1 MFSMKHA
8 NLYFDAAASTPLHP
22 EVWAEM
28 EKFREIFGNNNSKH
42 FQGFEAQK
50 VITTSLQKIAD
61 ILSVAPEQLH
71 ITYSGT
77 DSNRRFLW
85 ACERKF
91 SRENIWAS
99 FVEHSSIKDEILETN
114 FFSPRELLEILAKK
128 QPQVVCLMKAN
139 SETGEIFNS
148 RKIRAKFPDA
158 IILEDWAQ
166 AFGKGLKFETDGVDA
181 ISFAPQKIYG
191 PKMIGLLYLKTPR
204 NFPEISG
211 DRHTKN
217 PWLVA
222 GMAKAFE
229 IAARE
234 ESETVE
240 KLSRW
245 QKQIEEYIIQNIPH
259 HKIHSENFARIP
271 GTISVAF
278 HGIRG
283 AELMA
288 VLSKEER
295 ICVSTGSACS
305 SDIMVPTDTIKF
317 MENDPSW
324 QFPIRISL
332 HKFLQDED
340 IEYFCEAL
348 ENYVG
353 ELRR

>member
-1 MFSMKHA
+1 MKHA

-28 EKFREIFGNNNSKH
+28 GKYHELFGNNNSKH
-42 FQGFEAQK
+42 YQGFEAQK
-50 VITTSLQKIAD
+50 VITKSMEKIAD
-61 ILSVAPEQLH
+61 ILNVSPEQLQ

-85 ACERKF
+85 SCERQF
-91 SRENIWAS
+91 ERENIFAS
-99 FVEHSSIKDEILETN
+99 FVEHSSIKEEVLKEN
-114 FFSPRELLEILAKK
+114 FFSPRDPLSFLKNK
-128 QPQVVCLMKAN
+128 NPQVVALMKAN

-148 RKIRAKFPDA
+148 HEIREKFPET

-166 AFGKGLKFETDGVDA
+166 AWGKGIKFETEGVDA

-191 PKMIGLLYLKTPR
+191 PKMVGLLYLKNPR
-204 NFPEISG
+204 NFPEFSG

-217 PWLVA
+217 AWLVA

-229 IAARE
+229 ISARE
-234 ESETVE
+234 EKATIE

-245 QKQIEEYIIQNIPH
+245 QKQIENFITTNISDY
-259 HKIHSENFARIP
+259 KIHSNEFSRVP

-278 HGIRG
+278 RGIRG
-283 AELMA
+283 AELMST
-288 VLSKEER
+288 LSKEER

-305 SDIMVPTDTIKF
+305 SDIMVPTDTTKF
-317 MENDPSW
+317 MENDPDW
-324 QFPIRISL
+324 QFPVRISL

-348 ENYVG
+348 ENYIQ
-353 ELRR
+353 ELRK

>member
-1 MFSMKHA
+1 MKHA

-28 EKFREIFGNNNSKH
+28 EKYREIFGNNNSKH

-50 VITTSLQKIAD
+50 VITTSMQKIAD
-61 ILSVAPEQLH
+61 ILEVAPEQLH

-85 ACERKF
+85 ACERQF
-91 SRENIWAS
+91 SRENIFSS
-99 FVEHSSIKDEILETN
+99 FVEHSSIKDEILENN
-114 FFSPRELLEILAKK
+114 FFSSREPLALLGNKN
-128 QPQVVCLMKAN
+128 PQVVALMKAN

-148 RKIRAKFPDA
+148 REIRDKFSET

-166 AFGKGLKFETDGVDA
+166 AIGKGLKFETEGVDA

-191 PKMIGLLYLKTPR
+191 PKMVGLLWLKNPR

-229 IAARE
+229 IMARE
-234 ESETVE
+234 ESEIVE
-240 KLSRW
+240 KFSRW
-245 QKQIEEYIIQNIPH
+245 QKQIEEYIIQNIPDY
-259 HKIHSENFARIP
+259 KFHSENFSRIP
-271 GTISVAF
+271 GIISVAF

-317 MENDPSW
+317 MESDPAW
-324 QFPIRISL
+324 QFPVRISL
-332 HKFLQDED
+332 HKFLKDED

>member
-1 MFSMKHA
+1 MRNM

-42 FQGFEAQK
+42 YQGFQAQK
-50 VITTSLQKIAD
+50 VITKSLEKIAD
-61 ILSVAPEQLH
+61 ILNVVPEQLQ

-85 ACERKF
+85 ACERQF
-91 SRENIWAS
+91 SRENIFAS
-99 FVEHSSIKDEILETN
+99 FVEHSSIKDEILENN
-114 FFSPRELLEILAKK
+114 FFSPRDPIPFLQERN
-128 QPQVVCLMKAN
+128 PQVVALMKAN
-139 SETGEIFNS
+139 SETGEIFSS
-148 RKIRAKFPDA
+148 RKIREIFPET

-166 AFGKGLKFETDGVDA
+166 AIGKGLQFKTEGVDA

-191 PKMIGLLYLKTPR
+191 PKTVGLLWLKNPR
-204 NFPEISG
+204 NFPQISG

-229 IAARE
+229 IMDRE
-234 ESETVE
+234 ENETVE
-240 KLSRW
+240 RLTRW
-245 QKQIEEYIIQNIPH
+245 QKQIEEYIIQNIPDF
-259 HKIHSENFARIP
+259 KIHSENFARIP

-288 VLSKEER
+288 ILSKEER

-305 SDIMVPTDTIKF
+305 SDIMTPTDTIKF
-317 MENDPSW
+317 MEPDPAW
-324 QFPIRISL
+324 QFPVRISL

-340 IEYFCEAL
+340 VEYFCEVL
-348 ENYVG
+348 ENYVN
-353 ELRR
+353 ELRK

>member
-1 MFSMKHA
+1 MKNA

-28 EKFREIFGNNNSKH
+28 EKSREIFGNNNSKH

-50 VITTSLQKIAD
+50 LITASMQKIAD
-61 ILSVAPEQLH
+61 ILGVAPEQLH

-77 DSNRRFLW
+77 DANRRFLW
-85 ACERKF
+85 SCERQF
-91 SRENIWAS
+91 SRENIFAS
-99 FVEHSSIKDEILETN
+99 FVEHSSIKDEIFAEN
-114 FFSPRELLEILAKK
+114 YFSPRDPMSFLKNKNPKA
-128 QPQVVCLMKAN
+128 VALMKAN

-148 RKIRAKFPDA
+148 REIRKNFPET

-166 AFGKGLKFETDGVDA
+166 AWGKGLTFETEGVDA

-191 PKMIGLLYLKTPR
+191 PKMVGLLWLKNPR
-204 NFPEISG
+204 NFPQIYG

-222 GMAKAFE
+222 GMAKSFE

-234 ESETVE
+234 EVSTVE

-245 QKQIEEYIIQNIPH
+245 QEQIEEYIIQNIPEF
-259 HKIHSENFARIP
+259 KIHSENFSRVP

-278 HGIRG
+278 HGFRG

-288 VLSKEER
+288 TLSKEER

-317 MENDPSW
+317 MEKDPNW

-332 HKFLQDED
+332 HKFLKDED
-340 IEYFCEAL
+340 VEYFCEAL
-348 ENYVG
+348 ENYVL
-353 ELRR
+353 ELRK